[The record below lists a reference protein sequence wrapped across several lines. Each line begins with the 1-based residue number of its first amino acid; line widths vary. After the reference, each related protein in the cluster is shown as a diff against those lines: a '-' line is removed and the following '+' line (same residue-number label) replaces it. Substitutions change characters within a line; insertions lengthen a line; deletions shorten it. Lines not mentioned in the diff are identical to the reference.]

1 MRSALL
7 LVSLLAGVAA
17 APAATPVAAND
28 PEARASPAWQPRLL
42 AQRQPGGLPG
52 RSDMEEEGRP
62 GGKPGGLP
70 ERAQPPGAPATR
82 SLQTPKARGPEPA
95 NGSDKKAPRGPKQ
108 APDKSN

>member
-7 LVSLLAGVAA
+7 LFSVLAGVAA
-17 APAATPVAAND
+17 VPAATAAAND
-28 PEARASPAWQPRLL
+28 PEARTSPAWQPQLL

-70 ERAQPPGAPATR
+70 DRAQPSAPATR
-82 SLQTPKARGPEPA
+82 SLQTPKARAPEPA
-95 NGSDKKAPRGPKQ
+95 DGSDKKAPRGPKQ
-108 APDKSN
+108 GPDKNN

>member
-7 LVSLLAGVAA
+7 LLSLLAGVAVV
-17 APAATPVAAND
+17 PAATPVAAD
-28 PEARASPAWQPRLL
+28 DTEARTHPAWQPRRL

-70 ERAQPPGAPATR
+70 DRAQPPAPATR
-82 SLQTPKARGPEPA
+82 SLQPPKAKGPEPA
-95 NGSDKKAPRGPKQ
+95 DGSDKKAPRGPKQ
-108 APDKSN
+108 GPDKNN